1 LSKFE
6 WKNIRAV
13 SNFRE
18 TLQNRTEDTIIQG
31 FSRDHALAFC
41 LREVIQSNTSS
52 IIEISL
58 NIRLRKHLEFYKH
71 GVADP
76 ADGQNAW
83 RKYKIGS
90 FVTGVFDGFSDL
102 QEVDLSNQAIHNL
115 DPEILKPLTKLKK
128 VSFCGNLLNFIE
140 SELFQGKSLS
150 KT

>member
-1 LSKFE
+1 
-6 WKNIRAV
+6 
-13 SNFRE
+13 
-18 TLQNRTEDTIIQG
+18 
-31 FSRDHALAFC
+31 
-41 LREVIQSNTSS
+41 
-52 IIEISL
+52 
-58 NIRLRKHLEFYKH
+58 
-71 GVADP
+71 VADP